1 MLNLSSPIN
10 HTFAPHVDTCYVFH
24 ALWLA
29 MQPWKW
35 RKGKEQEKLRE
46 ALEQYFDADVTLF
59 ASGREALLALLQ
71 SLKVKEG
78 DEVIVQGYTCTV
90 IPNAIHATG
99 AQPVYAD
106 IDPETLNLTKETVEP
121 LISNRTRAIICQ
133 HTFGIPADTE
143 KLRTLCD
150 EYAIPLI
157 EDCAHIIPDVKGPK
171 EIGKYGDYLFLSFGR
186 DKAISGIAGGALVR
200 KGPRMAGK
208 FHMPNTFQ
216 MPHSK
221 TIRLLLYPLIYSF
234 ARPLYGIGIGK
245 MFLWLCGKLGL
256 LVPIMTNNEKKGHMV
271 MTFHEIPNAIAGIA
285 VAQFQKLQL
294 INDHRRILTQ
304 LYLQACKDNNWKT
317 LDGITEDLPLQKFP
331 LFIQN
336 ADSIRNQFKKY
347 NIHLHDGWTGC
358 TIITESVHA
367 KTIEKH
373 ILNLPTHPTM
383 TNKQA
388 QKLIRSLKNIH
399 Q

>member
-1 MLNLSSPIN
+1 
-10 HTFAPHVDTCYVFH
+10 
-24 ALWLA
+24 
-29 MQPWKW
+29 
-35 RKGKEQEKLRE
+35 
-46 ALEQYFDADVTLF
+46 
-59 ASGREALLALLQ
+59 
-71 SLKVKEG
+71 
-78 DEVIVQGYTCTV
+78 
-90 IPNAIHATG
+90 
-99 AQPVYAD
+99 
-106 IDPETLNLTKETVEP
+106 
-121 LISNRTRAIICQ
+121 
-133 HTFGIPADTE
+133 
-143 KLRTLCD
+143 
-150 EYAIPLI
+150 
-157 EDCAHIIPDVKGPK
+157 
-171 EIGKYGDYLFLSFGR
+171 
-186 DKAISGIAGGALVR
+186 
-200 KGPRMAGK
+200 MAGK

-256 LVPIMTNNEKKGHMV
+256 LVPIMTNNEKKGAHV

-294 INDHRRILTQ
+294 I
-304 LYLQACKDNNWKT
+304 
-317 LDGITEDLPLQKFP
+317 
-331 LFIQN
+331 
-336 ADSIRNQFKKY
+336 